1 MCDTLF
7 FWKGIH
13 QNIWFKFFH
22 FISFLQLLTSSFLNF
37 FEWHSLFYQESEEL
51 KRAMWTFLTFQKV
64 RSFDLAQYKRN
75 ISTHSIYLISGNK
88 EVKIKGRGY
97 GGPVVINTLVRCK
110 FFQWVFFYGYRYQ
123 VPSLHPTTSFQT
135 FMIIYLPTKSLHR
148 SYLVK
153 LSKTG
158 SSPLFCFFFFFPTT
172 ENAFSINHVVMNGP
186 QRRRQRR
193 RQRRQR
199 RRRRR
204 RRLPYKWWWWW
215 GRICFHKKTSF
226 NSCCCCLF
234 SVLYIFLSL
243 ACLSLWTSF
252 FGCRRYKEKKKERK
266 KERNDPL
273 FSVICVLLAG
283 GVHAVLHERESN
295 LTSGLTSDTVKVKLE
310 EACKPDSIRRK
321 RWLTY
326 TQCDQV
332 KVAKCQKKF
341 LLEKWKI
348 LTPLQKLPKNVGVL
362 GKIINATGFEK
373 LPKVQ

>member
-1 MCDTLF
+1 MLLLPIFGPLHLSF
-7 FWKGIH
+7 F
-13 QNIWFKFFH
+13 
-22 FISFLQLLTSSFLNF
+22 SLSLTLNF
-37 FEWHSLFYQESEEL
+37 LFRL
-51 KRAMWTFLTFQKV
+51 
-64 RSFDLAQYKRN
+64 
-75 ISTHSIYLISGNK
+75 
-88 EVKIKGRGY
+88 
-97 GGPVVINTLVRCK
+97 
-110 FFQWVFFYGYRYQ
+110 
-123 VPSLHPTTSFQT
+123 
-135 FMIIYLPTKSLHR
+135 
-148 SYLVK
+148 
-153 LSKTG
+153 
-158 SSPLFCFFFFFPTT
+158 SPL
-172 ENAFSINHVVMNGP
+172 
-186 QRRRQRR
+186 QR
-193 RQRRQR
+193 
-199 RRRRR
+199 
-204 RRLPYKWWWWW
+204 
-215 GRICFHKKTSF
+215 
-226 NSCCCCLF
+226 
-234 SVLYIFLSL
+234 
-243 ACLSLWTSF
+243 
-252 FGCRRYKEKKKERK
+252 KKERK